1 VSTSEKRT
9 KLVVLFGGQS
19 AEHEVSCMSAVHV
32 LKALDASKYD
42 VLPIGITQDGQW
54 VQSES
59 ALAMLAGGDVPKQL
73 TATGKELNAQ
83 IALHAN
89 SPEAADLV
97 VLPILHGPL
106 GEDGTVQGML
116 ELAGVPFVG
125 SGVLGSA
132 VAMDKAVAK
141 LVFDAAGIPQAKWLS
156 WRSWELVTD
165 VDMMSVG
172 VKVEREL
179 GWPVF
184 VKPANMGSSVG
195 VTKAHDLPEFVE
207 ALKVAMQFDDTI
219 VIEESIVGREVEFAV
234 LGNEYPEVSLPG
246 EVFPGKEFYDF
257 EDKYFDGNATFAIP
271 ADFPAEVTADGQAI
285 AKRAYEMLRCEGMA
299 RVDFFYE
306 TNGRG
311 WLVNEINTIPGFTP
325 ISMYPK
331 MWEASGLNYSALVDR
346 LIELAK
352 QRHARRATYSGRA
365 RIR

>member
-1 VSTSEKRT
+1 MKT

-42 VLPIGITQDGQW
+42 ILPIGITQDGQW
-54 VQSES
+54 VESDS
-59 ALAMLAGGDVPKQL
+59 ALALLAGGDTPKRL
-73 TATGKELNAQ
+73 TATGHSLNAQ
-83 IALHAN
+83 IALRAN
-89 SPEAADLV
+89 SPEAAELV

-132 VAMDKAVAK
+132 VSMDKAVAK
-141 LVFDAAGIPQAKWLS
+141 LMFDAAGIPQAKWLS
-156 WRSWELVTD
+156 WRSWELASD
-165 VDMMSVG
+165 ELLLAVG
-172 VKVEREL
+172 KIVEAKL
-179 GWPVF
+179 AWPVF

-195 VTKAHDLPEFVE
+195 VTKAHDFPEFFE
-207 ALKVAMQFDDTI
+207 AVKVAMEFDDTI
-219 VIEESIVGREVEFAV
+219 VVEESIRGREVEFAV
-234 LGNEYPEVSLPG
+234 LGNETPEVSCPG
-246 EVFPGKEFYDF
+246 EVFPAQEFYDF
-257 EDKYFDGNATFAIP
+257 NDKYVDGNATFAIP
-271 ADFPAEVTADGQAI
+271 ADFPADVTAAGQEI
-285 AKRAYEMLRCEGMA
+285 AKRAYQTLRCEGMA

-306 TNGRG
+306 PDGRG

-331 MWEASGLNYSALVDR
+331 MWEASGLGYPALVDR

-352 QRHARRATYSGRA
+352 QRHQRRAAYSGRA
-365 RIR
+365 RVR